1 LSYSNGGHPGPL
13 WFRVTTGECQKL
25 RARGFL
31 LGAFTNI
38 ELEERQIDVFPGDLL
53 LFCTDGVTEARN
65 AAGQMFG
72 DGRLQTAIET
82 NPNAGAPQV
91 LQAVVN
97 AVRKFVGDR
106 PQSDDL
112 TIFVVKRQR
121 AETG

>member
-1 LSYSNGGHPGPL
+1 
-13 WFRVTTGECQKL
+13 
-25 RARGFL
+25 
-31 LGAFTNI
+31 
-38 ELEERQIDVFPGDLL
+38 
-53 LFCTDGVTEARN
+53 
-65 AAGQMFG
+65 
-72 DGRLQTAIET
+72 
-82 NPNAGAPQV
+82 V